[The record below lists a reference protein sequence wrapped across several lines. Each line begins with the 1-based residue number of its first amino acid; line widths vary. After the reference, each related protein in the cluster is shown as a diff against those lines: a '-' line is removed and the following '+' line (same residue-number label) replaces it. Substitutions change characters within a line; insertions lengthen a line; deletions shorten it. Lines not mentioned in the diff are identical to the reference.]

1 MKAAIYMLC
10 SLLQPMKAHPE
21 YVAAMLAHYDYEEY
35 VIMRMQGP
43 GCAVKVGNGQ
53 SLSSIGH
60 QEETGLLY

>member
-1 MKAAIYMLC
+1 
-10 SLLQPMKAHPE
+10 MKAHPE

-35 VIMRMQGP
+35 VTMRMQGP

-60 QEETGLLY
+60 QEETELLY